1 MPISL
6 CRSTQRSRPTCCQT
20 TPPRLPTQP
29 KTPPSTRAHRQIG
42 VRRCAV
48 GDVPRAIRTR
58 TLIRRPDRVRRRS
71 FYMADERE
79 PRELTADEL
88 AHEDAAELPDREA
101 MSLINANVAAPI
113 NAAVAANVLSDNS
126 SAVANAIQDAKI
138 DQSS

>member
-1 MPISL
+1 
-6 CRSTQRSRPTCCQT
+6 
-20 TPPRLPTQP
+20 
-29 KTPPSTRAHRQIG
+29 
-42 VRRCAV
+42 
-48 GDVPRAIRTR
+48 
-58 TLIRRPDRVRRRS
+58 
-71 FYMADERE
+71 MADERE

-88 AHEDAAELPDREA
+88 AQEDAAELPDREA